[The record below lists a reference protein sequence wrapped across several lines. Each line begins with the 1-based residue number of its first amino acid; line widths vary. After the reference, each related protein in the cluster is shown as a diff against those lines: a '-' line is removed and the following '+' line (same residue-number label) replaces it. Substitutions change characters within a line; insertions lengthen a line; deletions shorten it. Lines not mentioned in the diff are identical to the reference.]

1 MATAVSNKS
10 FVDQVIKEIVA
21 PAADQLMANRFFTD
35 LRAGT
40 LTTRRLQG
48 FSLQHTWFNRS
59 LLKSGALRMIKA
71 SSDNDAFMSAVRGIV
86 GEFTHPDMCKK
97 FGLSLGLTEEDF
109 ATELPIYE
117 VLLHT
122 SVIAAAPL
130 IVGNNAAGR
139 TSGMTNEFI
148 LQRYA
153 TEMADYL
160 AKPPYNMSKDALQ
173 FFIVHGVVDVEHSR
187 EAAEDVV
194 RLASS
199 DLDLELVRYTAK
211 NMVKLKLAK
220 FEGIYDHYARA

>member
-1 MATAVSNKS
+1 MGTAVSNKS

-21 PAADQLMANRFFTD
+21 PAADEMMENRYFTD

-71 SSDNDAFMSAVRGIV
+71 SSDNDAFMGAVAGIV
-86 GEFTHPDMCKK
+86 SEFTHPDMCKK
-97 FGLSLGLTEEDF
+97 FGLYMGLTEEDF
-109 ATELPIYE
+109 KTELPIYE

-130 IVGNNAAGR
+130 IVGNPAAGR
-139 TSGMTNEFI
+139 TSGMANEFI
-148 LQRYA
+148 VQRYA
-153 TEMADYL
+153 TEFATYL
-160 AKPPYNMSKDALQ
+160 EKAPYDIPRDALQ
-173 FFIVHGVVDVEHSR
+173 FFVVHGVVDVEHSR

-194 RLASS
+194 RLATT
-199 DLDLELVRYTAK
+199 DRDLELVRWTAK

-220 FEGIYDHYARA
+220 FEAIYDHYA

>member
-21 PAADQLMANRFFTD
+21 PAADRLMENRYFTD

-71 SSDNDAFMSAVRGIV
+71 SGDNDAFMGAVGGIV
-86 GEFTHPDMCKK
+86 SEFTHPDMCKK
-97 FGLSLGLTEEDF
+97 FGLYLGLTEEDF
-109 ATELPIYE
+109 RTELPIYD
-117 VLLHT
+117 VLPHT
-122 SVIAAAPL
+122 SVIAASPL
-130 IVGNNAAGR
+130 IISNTAAGR
-139 TSGMTNEFI
+139 TSGMSNEFI
-148 LQRYA
+148 VQRYSSEFA
-153 TEMADYL
+153 TYL
-160 AKPPYNMSKDALQ
+160 AKDPYNIPPDALQ
-173 FFIVHGVVDVEHSR
+173 FFTVHGVVDVEHSR

-194 RLASS
+194 RLATT
-199 DLDLELVRYTAK
+199 DRDLELVRWTAE

-220 FEGIYDHYARA
+220 FEGIYDHYA